1 MWSSSDGEVGSK
13 PIHGFYHSESRV
25 FSSISLTVGG
35 EVPEPIAQHLRRAGA
50 ASFVSLLRRL
60 DGPGA
65 DPRVRLDRARVI
77 GDGTLR
83 ETLTLTS
90 ARAAEIQTVIR
101 IDLIPDFSEIQLVK
115 AGISGEGS
123 KYSISRTGDGGGGAA
138 PNGQQPRNAEP
149 NDAEHGGTG
158 SGVEGW
164 STPVVL
170 TSGSITAR
178 VRILS
183 EGADDA
189 SITVPGDDSLTLQW
203 SIRLPA
209 HGSVALS
216 WSVDVVDEAAV
227 VEGTGEV
234 TAGSEG
240 VLPVIR
246 SGDSRLANWVM
257 RALDDVHGLRMVT
270 KALPDEPFLAAGAPW
285 FFTLFGRD
293 SIWAARFMLPFGT
306 ELAASTLRVL
316 AALQGTAEVA
326 DTAEQ
331 PGKIMHELRPG
342 VLNIP
347 GEDVSLPPLYFGTVD
362 ATPLWIVLL
371 HDAWKWGLADAEVE
385 ALLPNLVAALEWMR
399 DYGDSDGDGFLEYVD
414 TTGHGLANQGWKD
427 SGDSIQWRDGS
438 LAEGPIALCEVQAYA
453 YEAAVGGAALLQHF
467 GHDASPWLDWA
478 DALKARFDAAFWIDD
493 PDGAYPAVALDV
505 NKQRV
510 DTVTSNIG
518 HLLGTGLIPDAR
530 AGLIA
535 RRLVSPDLSSGFG
548 LRTMSADS
556 AGFWPLSYHGGSVW
570 THDTTIAISG
580 LVRQGFTAEAAVLIE
595 GLLAAAA
602 GFDYRM
608 PELHSGDALVDVGSP
623 VAYPAAC
630 RPQAWSAAA
639 AVSVLASALGLE
651 PDAQGGSL
659 AVRPIIPVVA
669 GTLHV
674 EGLRFAGS
682 PLGDL
687 DVDADGV
694 VVGRA

>member
-1 MWSSSDGEVGSK
+1 MLNDDLVLLSAPTQLWSSSDGEVGSK

-101 IDLIPDFSEIQLVK
+101 IDLVPDFSEIQLVK

-123 KYSISRTGDGGGGAA
+123 KYSIGVNVSRGGDA
-138 PNGQQPRNAEP
+138 
-149 NDAEHGGTG
+149 
-158 SGVEGW
+158 
-164 STPVVL
+164 VVL

-246 SGDSRLANWVM
+246 SGDSRLANWVT
-257 RALDDVHGLRMVT
+257 RALDDVDGLRMVT

-316 AALQGTAEVA
+316 AALQGTTEVA

-453 YEAAVGGAALLQHF
+453 YEAAVGGAALLSHF
-467 GHDASPWLDWA
+467 GHDGTPWLDWA
-478 DALKARFDAAFWIDD
+478 EALKTRFDAAFWVDD

-570 THDTTIAISG
+570 THDTAIAISG

-595 GLLAAAA
+595 GLLAAAE

-608 PELHSGDALVDVGSP
+608 PELHSGDSVADVGSP

-659 AVRPIIPVVA
+659 AVRPIIPAVA
-669 GTLHV
+669 GALHV

-682 PLGDL
+682 SFGNL
-687 DVDADGV
+687 DVNADGV
-694 VVGRA
+694 VVGRT